1 MLTNIF
7 LNDKIKLTIY
17 RKDMDKMKKVLS
29 ILLVI
34 TLVFAIASPATSA
47 LYYTDPTVTCETPT
61 IYISGDSNNIYYND
75 DTESFKIDDILAFLG
90 IDDDGA
96 EEEEE
101 EDDGAILEASM
112 NILLP
117 FIFEGIISGEWDNY
131 YAAVEKEI
139 GDLFEPVR
147 LDENGNIP
155 EGSDSGIGKERT
167 ATMQYN
173 KTHDKKDSKGRYG
186 EKTYEFFYDWRL
198 DPMEL
203 ADELHEYI
211 EGIKLYTGHDQV
223 TLNCRCLGTNV
234 ALAYIAKYGTDSLK
248 GFGIDVATSN
258 GADFLSGIISGDFG
272 IDGNAIVRLIMD
284 LQSLDSSISV
294 SPVITS
300 TIELLSNT
308 GVLDTLTDVA
318 RRELYAE
325 IEYGIIS
332 ALATATFL
340 TFPCYWALVS
350 PEDLDTALTYVFGEE
365 GSEKRVKYAGL
376 IEKITTYN
384 DTVKVNVDD
393 ILKATSSA
401 GVNLCIIS
409 KYGTQMVP
417 VLKDGSILGDQYV
430 SVEKSSFGATTSTLY
445 ETLSD
450 EYIAERTEL
459 GYGKYISPDKQIDAS
474 TCLFPDYTWF
484 IKGCAHG
491 FYSTNERDLILTT
504 IDADRQLT
512 VNDFQWTQFI
522 VFSYDTV
529 AFAPMTEE
537 NCNTESWGDADSSV
551 DNPETKDE
559 KLSSMLKS
567 LFKWLRAILEALTQL
582 LSK

>member
-1 MLTNIF
+1 
-7 LNDKIKLTIY
+7 
-17 RKDMDKMKKVLS
+17 MKKILS
-29 ILLVI
+29 VILVI
-34 TLVFAIASPATSA
+34 TMVFAIASPAASA
-47 LYYTDPTVTCETPT
+47 YDTEPTVTCEAPT
-61 IYISGDSNNIYYND
+61 IYISGDSNRIYYND
-75 DTESFKIDDILAFLG
+75 DTESFKIDDILSFLG
-90 IDDDGA
+90 IGDEPA
-96 EEEEE
+96 EGEEE
-101 EDDGAILEASM
+101 EDDGEVLEATM

-117 FIFEGIISGEWDNY
+117 FIFEGIISGKWDNY

-139 GDLFEPVR
+139 GDLFEPIK

-173 KTHDKKDSKGRYG
+173 MTHDKKDGNGKYG

-198 DPMEL
+198 DPIEL

-211 EGIKLYTGHDQV
+211 EGIKYYTGHDKV

-272 IDGNAIVRLIMD
+272 IDGNAIVRLLMD
-284 LQSLDSSISV
+284 LQSLDEGISL

-318 RRELYAE
+318 RRKLYAE
-325 IEYGIIS
+325 IEYGIVS

-350 PEDLDTALTYVFGEE
+350 SEDFDTALTYVFGEE

-376 IEKITTYN
+376 IEKVTIYN
-384 DTVKVNVDD
+384 DTIKVNVDD
-393 ILKATSSA
+393 ILKEASA
-401 GVNLCIIS
+401 DGVNLCIIS

-417 VLKDGSILGDQYV
+417 VLKDGSTLADQYV

-484 IKGCAHG
+484 VKGCAHG

-512 VNDFQWTQFI
+512 VNDFPWTQFI

-537 NCNTESWGDADSSV
+537 NCNTESWGDANNAI
-551 DNPETKDE
+551 DNPETEEE
-559 KLSSMLKS
+559 KLFSLLKS
-567 LFKWLRAILEALTQL
+567 LFKWLKTVFDALTQL